1 MPKIYKQR
9 SQFDCHLCCI
19 AMAAQRAPSSIFS
32 RTIRD
37 WIEIDKGSARRAA
50 TEVEKLM
57 ALAGFEKDKDYWAV
71 YVGSQNAKGNVLQLL
86 NGRRAIIQVSS
97 INHRKA
103 HHIVFWDG
111 HKLHDPS
118 TKQVYRWLEQLTSAE
133 HIWIFNEVPNANA

>member
-1 MPKIYKQR
+1 LTAICAVLPWQR
-9 SQFDCHLCCI
+9 SALLLQYFLEQFEIGLKSI
-19 AMAAQRAPSSIFS
+19 KAVLAVQRQKS
-32 RTIRD
+32 
-37 WIEIDKGSARRAA
+37 K
-50 TEVEKLM
+50 KLM